1 MNKAEAISNA
11 VMSTKLNQGRREGI
25 KEGRELEK
33 IDFVRAMLEDGLP
46 LEMISKYSKLSI
58 ERLGNYTVRMINSDK
73 SDSKNQT
80 IQSKNSISE
89 DHGNVKRAPY

>member
-46 LEMISKYSKLSI
+46 LEVISKYSKLSI
-58 ERLGNYTVRMINSDK
+58 ERLEELKKEN
-73 SDSKNQT
+73 
-80 IQSKNSISE
+80 E
-89 DHGNVKRAPY
+89 

>member
-46 LEMISKYSKLSI
+46 LETISKYSKLSI
-58 ERLGNYTVRMINSDK
+58 ERLEELKKEN
-73 SDSKNQT
+73 
-80 IQSKNSISE
+80 E
-89 DHGNVKRAPY
+89 